1 MHTRLNLLLLMGT
14 FGATALSAR
23 AQAQASAPAGWA
35 MRSERG
41 IAILTPSDLAAG
53 ERYSVTLFPSQ
64 AASVVPVA
72 DWLRAQADADV
83 TAAAGVRVERRSE
96 VTRSGAALYNT
107 SRVLRATN
115 GAQYVV
121 LYFAVVAAPAQ
132 PRLIRAFATSE
143 SLLQRYQAETA
154 AIVRDAGAMS
164 SPGGAVAALP
174 PVSSGTT
181 PGDAGTPTTVP
192 GVPPNATAPPRSPTA
207 ALAAGWPQGGEVPS
221 TAADVDWAQALAMSL
236 NPRDDLRPAR
246 YECFVAESA
255 RRVNPRADGLLTV
268 RTGGSYRYESTT
280 GSGDGQWMRVPA
292 SDGNRQ
298 GVQLSGPLTERR
310 AGVVSTDAGQTIR
323 VHESAGSGREMVC
336 YLAGP
341 ASEIVRI
348 QMVNTTVSNETLS
361 CRFADGAMV
370 PVTFA
375 GGQYSSTRGGGIYRD
390 YSLLES
396 REDWTGGFEFD
407 GGPFANARG
416 FLRIDKEGRR
426 RLDIGVTTS
435 TTRGYWYSSTET
447 TPVAECLS
455 SVPTRRIPIYGRQ
468 AAPRT
473 GVTSGP
479 SGQFTAQRYIYNG
492 NGVNTINTVVY
503 TFTPD
508 GWFTDDDP
516 TYPAI
521 DCSRTLPS
529 GAPRCSA
536 YQLSPGRIK
545 MQDEPGTWGQAA
557 WESLKITATE
567 LDIGGT
573 SYPRI
578 APLTGVKL
586 SGVYT
591 TQSGSSSGSITGVLT
606 TIVTEGTYVFQAD
619 GTFKA
624 ASSLFS
630 RIGIGPSIGGG
641 GVMGASSNNNNQ
653 SSTGRYRIDGN
664 WLVLTTSDG
673 REARVFV
680 HTGGADDTPRNQSP
694 EYLHIDGSLYSR
706 EK

>member
-1 MHTRLNLLLLMGT
+1 MHTRLTLLLLMAA
-14 FGATALSAR
+14 FGGAAITAR
-23 AQAQASAPAGWA
+23 AQAQPSTPPGWTLRA
-35 MRSERG
+35 ERG
-41 IAILTPSDLAAG
+41 IAVLTPGDLAAG

-64 AASVVPVA
+64 AAVAGPVA

-83 TAAAGVRVERRSE
+83 SAVGGVRIEQRSD

-107 SRVLRATN
+107 SRVVRATN

-132 PRLIRAFATSE
+132 PRLVRAFATSAA
-143 SLLQRYQAETA
+143 LLQRYQAETA
-154 AIVRDAGAMS
+154 VIVRDAGSAS
-164 SPGGAVAALP
+164 SATGSVAALP
-174 PVSSGTT
+174 PVSGGTAT
-181 PGDAGTPTTVP
+181 GAAATPTTAAGVP
-192 GVPPNATAPPRSPTA
+192 SGSGVPPRAPTA
-207 ALAAGWPQGGEVPS
+207 ALAAGWPAGGEVPS
-221 TAADVDWAQALAMSL
+221 TAADVDWAQAMAMSL

-246 YECFVAESA
+246 YECFVAEIP

-268 RTGGSYRYESTT
+268 RTGGSYRYEGTT

-292 SDGNRQ
+292 ADGNRP
-298 GVQLSGPLTERR
+298 GVQFAGPLTERR
-310 AGVVSTDAGQTIR
+310 ASVVSTDAGQQLR
-323 VHESAGSGREMVC
+323 VHESGGSGREMVC

-341 ASEIVRI
+341 ASEIVRL
-348 QMVNTTVSNETLS
+348 QMVNTTVTNEALS
-361 CRFADGAMV
+361 CRFADGAIV

-375 GGQYSSTRGGGIYRD
+375 NGQYSSARGGGIYRD

-407 GGPFANARG
+407 GGPFENARG

-426 RLDIGVTTS
+426 LLKIGVTTN

-468 AAPRT
+468 AAPRS
-473 GVTSGP
+473 GVTGGP
-479 SGQFTAQRYIYNG
+479 SGQFAAQRYNYTN
-492 NGVNTINTVVY
+492 NTTRTDVY

-516 TYPAI
+516 TYPLI

-536 YQLSPGRIK
+536 YQLSAGRIK
-545 MQDEPGTWGQAA
+545 LMDYRGTWDQAE
-557 WESLKITATE
+557 WEPLKITPTE
-567 LDIGGT
+567 LEIGGE
-573 SYPRI
+573 SYRRL
-578 APLTGVKL
+578 APLTGMRL
-586 SGVYT
+586 NGVYT

-606 TIVTEGTYVFQAD
+606 TIITEGTYVFQAD

-624 ASSLFS
+624 ASSLFA
-630 RIGIGPSIGGG
+630 RTGIGPSISGG
-641 GVMGASSNNNNQ
+641 GVMGSSSNNNSQ

-664 WLVLTTSDG
+664 WLILTSTDG

-680 HTGGADDTPRNQSP
+680 HTGGSDSTPRAQSP
-694 EYLHIDGSLYSR
+694 EFLYIDGELYSR
-706 EK
+706 E